1 MDEDDLERVD
11 DELPATTEER
21 LLGLE
26 LLVTALAGT
35 DAGRLARMRLVGMG
49 GGGGAMTLRSA
60 TEADM
65 ARVLDRIVRLLEP

>member
-1 MDEDDLERVD
+1 MSEDDLERVE
-11 DELPATTEER
+11 DELPVTTEER

-35 DAGRLARMRLVGMG
+35 DAGRLARIRLVEIG

-60 TEADM
+60 PEAHM
-65 ARVLDRIVRLLEP
+65 ARVLDRIIRLLEP